1 MFTRNGRNG
10 RRSLL
15 AAAALT
21 GAAALALTGCAS
33 GGGEASAYDPDEE
46 VTLNFTWWGNDDRAQ
61 RYEQLIDAF
70 EEEHPNIT
78 IDGTFTDFPSYWEKR
93 KTEAAGGGLPDV
105 WQFSDSYLR
114 EYAEPG
120 LLLDLETVSEYVDF
134 DAFDDGL
141 RSTGQLEG
149 TQYSLPTGYSAWAV
163 FLNDKILADAGVE
176 PYEGGTSYEEYTE
189 WMAEVTEATGGAVY
203 GGTDMTQRIQTFENV
218 LRAQGENL
226 YTEDGELGFT
236 EDQLRDFWESGA
248 DARDGVTIPQQQLEE
263 IAPISGFGSNRTAS
277 EASWS
282 NFLGGYLA
290 DSGAASITMV
300 APPTD
305 EPDGQDL
312 YRQAGL
318 QVAISADT
326 EHPEAAAMWLDFV
339 VNSEEAGEVF
349 GTTLGFPASET
360 KLAGTTLEGV
370 DAQVAEYLESV
381 EDRIGEAPPVPVV
394 GYGSL
399 EQTFWDLGK
408 SIGLGAITVDEAVE
422 QFFAE
427 AQVILG

>member
-1 MFTRNGRNG
+1 MFTTRS
-10 RRSLL
+10 RRGIL
-15 AAAALT
+15 AAAAMT
-21 GAAALALTGCAS
+21 GAALLALTGCA
-33 GGGEASAYDPDEE
+33 GGGSGSDEAAYDPEEE
-46 VTLNFTWWGNDDRAQ
+46 VTLNFTWWGNDDRAT
-61 RYEQLIDAF
+61 RYQELIAAF

-120 LLLDLETVSEYVDF
+120 LLLDLETVSDYIDF

-141 RSTGQLEG
+141 RATGALDG

-163 FLNDKILADAGVE
+163 FLNDGLIEQAGVE
-176 PYEGGTSYEEYTE
+176 PYEGGTSSEEYTE
-189 WMAEVTEATGGAVY
+189 WMKSVTDATGGAVY

-248 DARDGVTIPQQQLEE
+248 DARDGVTVPQQRLEE
-263 IAPISGFGSNRTAS
+263 IAPKSGFGANLTAS

-282 NFLGGYLA
+282 NFLGGYIA
-290 DSGAASITMV
+290 DSGAASVTLV
-300 APPTD
+300 APPLD
-305 EPDGQDL
+305 EPGAKDL

-326 EHPEAAAMWLDFV
+326 EHPEAAALWLDFV
-339 VNSEEAGEVF
+339 VNSEEAGEIF

-370 DAQVAEYLESV
+370 DKQVADYLDSV
-381 EDRIGEAPPVPVV
+381 ADRIGDAPPVPVV

-408 SIGLGAITVDEAVE
+408 SIGLGALTVDDAVE
-422 QFFAE
+422 QFFTEAE
-427 AQVILG
+427 VILG

>member
-1 MFTRNGRNG
+1 MFTTRV
-10 RRSLL
+10 RRRLIT
-15 AAAALT
+15 AAAVT
-21 GAAALALTGCAS
+21 AAAMLALAGCAS
-33 GGGEASAYDPDEE
+33 GGGGEPAATYDPDEE
-46 VTLNFTWWGNDDRAQ
+46 VTLTFTWWGNDDRAQ
-61 RYEQLIDAF
+61 RYQQLIDAF

-78 IDGTFTDFPSYWEKR
+78 IEGNFTDFPSYWEKR
-93 KTEAAGGGLPDV
+93 QTEAAGGGLPDV

-120 LLLDLETVSEYVDF
+120 LLLDLETVADYIDF
-134 DAFDDGL
+134 DAFDEAL
-141 RSTGQLEG
+141 QQTGQLDG
-149 TQYSLPTGYSAWAV
+149 VQYSLPTGYSAWAV
-163 FLNDKILADAGVE
+163 FVNGALIEQAGVD
-176 PYEGGTSYEEYTE
+176 PYEGGTTTDEYTA
-189 WMAEVTEATGGAVY
+189 WMKSVTDATSGAVY

-218 LRAQGENL
+218 LRAQGGNL

-236 EDQLRDFWESGA
+236 EDELRDFWNSGA
-248 DARDGVTIPQQQLEE
+248 EARDGVTVPQQRLEE
-263 IAPISGFGSNRTAS
+263 VYPKSGFGSNLTAS

-290 DSGAASITMV
+290 DSGAASVTLV

-305 EPDGQDL
+305 EPGEKDL

-318 QVAISADT
+318 QVAISAKT
-326 EHPEAAAMWLDFV
+326 EHPEASALWLDFV
-339 VNSEEAGEVF
+339 VNSEEAGELF

-370 DAQVAEYLESV
+370 DAQVADYLESV
-381 EDRIGEAPPVPVV
+381 ADRIGEAPPVPVV

-408 SIGLGAITVDEAVE
+408 SIGLGALSVDDAVD
-422 QFFAE
+422 QFFTEAE
-427 AQVILG
+427 VILG

>member
-1 MFTRNGRNG
+1 MFTRKNGRHW
-10 RRSLL
+10 LT
-15 AAAALT
+15 AAAIT
-21 GAAALALTGCAS
+21 GAAALALTGCA
-33 GGGEASAYDPDEE
+33 GGGDAGGEYDPEEE
-46 VTLNFTWWGNDDRAQ
+46 VTLNFTWWGNDDRAD
-61 RYEQLIDAF
+61 RYGQLIEAF
-70 EEEHPNIT
+70 EAEHPNIT

-120 LLLDLETVSEYVDF
+120 LLLDLETVGDYIDF

-141 RSTGQLEG
+141 KQTGQLEG

-163 FLNDKILADAGVE
+163 FLNDKLVADAGVE
-176 PYEGGTSYEEYTE
+176 PYEGGTSYDEYTE
-189 WMAEVTEATGGAVY
+189 WMAEVTEATGGEVY

-218 LRAQGENL
+218 LRAQGGNL

-236 EDQLRDFWESGA
+236 EDDLADFWNSGA
-248 DARDGVTIPQQQLEE
+248 EARDGVAIPQQQLEE
-263 IAPISGFGSNRTAS
+263 ISPISGFGSNRTAS

-290 DSGAASITMV
+290 DSGAESVTMV
-300 APPTD
+300 APPID
-305 EPDGQDL
+305 EAGGKDL

-318 QVAISADT
+318 QMAISADT

-339 VNSEEAGEVF
+339 VNSEEAGQVF

-370 DAQVAEYLESV
+370 DAQVADYLDSV
-381 EDRIGEAPPVPVV
+381 ADRIGDAPPVPVV

-408 SIGLGAITVDEAVE
+408 SIGLGAITVDEAVD

-427 AQVILG
+427 AKVILG